1 MHFQL
6 WLQPAGSVCSG
17 SVGLVS
23 SGGTVGVVGSVTVS
37 LGSSV
42 GFVSSVGGGSVAGG
56 VVVSGIVGVAAGVFV
71 SSNGSGGASV
81 GCVLCV
87 VFTLSLVPAVVS

>member
-37 LGSSV
+37 LGGSV
-42 GFVSSVGGGSVAGG
+42 GFVSSVGGGSVVGGTVGVVDGVAGLVSFSELGLDSSVG
-56 VVVSGIVGVAAGVFV
+56 VVVET
-71 SSNGSGGASV
+71 SSFLPG
-81 GCVLCV
+81 
-87 VFTLSLVPAVVS
+87 

>member
-6 WLQPAGSVCSG
+6 WQQPAGSVCSG

-37 LGSSV
+37 LGGSV
-42 GFVSSVGGGSVAGG
+42 GFVSSVGGGSVVGG
-56 VVVSGIVGVAAGVFV
+56 VVVGGTVGVVDGV
-71 SSNGSGGASV
+71 V
-81 GCVLCV
+81 GCVSFSVLGLDSSVGTV
-87 VFTLSLVPAVVS
+87 VDTFSFLPG